1 MQGHIGLDKKLHDAL
16 LERYYKR
23 YHPVNAYRK
32 EFNRRTQPKKKDF
45 YFSYLLDIQQVFHP
59 ALCNLRLLRKMI
71 NSFSDVTVLEKE
83 RHFNNVSNYIWTT
96 VSQLVEQVAY
106 DLLTNTT
113 RKEDEP
119 ITVLQPQSEESQ
131 KKKCRYEDPTR
142 ELLFSL
148 IEPSHRAE
156 PTHNEVTPSEV
167 AAEEIRRYKNIN
179 EPKWPMFEKT
189 LEWWQSNPVKDTMP
203 CLAQVAAAF
212 LGCKPSAGH
221 LECDFG
227 TLNDVLSPKRA
238 ALGEG
243 FVEVE
248 MMLKLNKHLF
258 LSKPEKVIHLPNKTW
273 ETFIPNRPRI
283 DDDSNNDPDNAG
295 AEDNI
300 DNDSVEVEV
309 VAENYDL
316 GAVRES
322 EDTFED
328 DSQMTMYNE
337 TQQSITIDDDS
348 QEIEETQ
355 RESQQ
360 YDSQSTPWN
369 DNNSIDKR
377 QC

>member
-1 MQGHIGLDKKLHDAL
+1 M
-16 LERYYKR
+16 
-23 YHPVNAYRK
+23 
-32 EFNRRTQPKKKDF
+32 
-45 YFSYLLDIQQVFHP
+45 
-59 ALCNLRLLRKMI
+59 
-71 NSFSDVTVLEKE
+71 
-83 RHFNNVSNYIWTT
+83 
-96 VSQLVEQVAY
+96 
-106 DLLTNTT
+106 
-113 RKEDEP
+113 
-119 ITVLQPQSEESQ
+119 
-131 KKKCRYEDPTR
+131 
-142 ELLFSL
+142 
-148 IEPSHRAE
+148 
-156 PTHNEVTPSEV
+156 
-167 AAEEIRRYKNIN
+167 
-179 EPKWPMFEKT
+179 
-189 LEWWQSNPVKDTMP
+189 KDTMP

-337 TQQSITIDDDS
+337 TQQSITMDDDS

-369 DNNSIDKR
+369 GNNSIDET
-377 QC
+377 QCEPQQYDTQCSTRTVRDEEETCDLLLTYSQPTQMRPFFAAK